1 MQIREASI
9 LLGALEGGELNR
21 SISHELATVLRE
33 LHTMSTEDIKKT
45 FKGEVDIRISL
56 AAENGSVTISSEVK
70 SKTPKRPRARTF
82 YWITEDGALSTEHP
96 QQTDMFKGPRDTKA
110 RSADVAV

>member
-21 SISHELATVLRE
+21 SLSTELSKVLRE
-33 LHTMSTEDIKKT
+33 LHTMSTEDVKKN
-45 FKGEVDIRISL
+45 FKGEVDLKIILS
-56 AAENGSVTISSEVK
+56 AENGAVTISSEIK

-82 YWITEDGALSTEHP
+82 YWITEEGTLSTEHP
-96 QQTDMFKGPRDTKA
+96 QQTDMFTGPRDTKA
-110 RSADVAV
+110 RTAEPAV

>member
-21 SISHELATVLRE
+21 SLSHELSTVLRE
-33 LHTMSTEDIKKT
+33 LHTMSTEDVKKT
-45 FKGEVDIRISL
+45 FKGEVDLKIML
-56 AAENGSVTISSEVK
+56 TAENGAVTISSEIK

-82 YWITEDGALSTEHP
+82 YWITEEGSLSTEHP
-96 QQTDMFKGPRDTKA
+96 QQTDMFTGPRDTKA
-110 RSADVAV
+110 RCADVAV

>member
-21 SISHELATVLRE
+21 SLSHELSTVLRE
-33 LHTMSTEDIKKT
+33 LHTMSTEDVKKA
-45 FKGEVDIRISL
+45 FKGEVDLKIIMS
-56 AAENGSVTISSEVK
+56 AENGAVTISSEIK

-82 YWITEDGALSTEHP
+82 YWITEEGTLSTEHP
-96 QQTDMFKGPRDTKA
+96 QQTDMFTGPRDTKA
-110 RSADVAV
+110 RTADPAV